1 MNTPHLASQSVRRP
15 DRQETAQV
23 IIFWIFE
30 TLCPLNE
37 KCSFALLLL
46 HFSSVFWALSF
57 NLLVIFL
64 VWWGISYCC
73 LFNILLKCYFANFF
87 RTIKQYTNDFHH
99 HKLSYIFKILIRGM
113 YNKVGNC
120 TGKYLLGKQQYS
132 RIE

>member
-1 MNTPHLASQSVRRP
+1 MWTHHILPASQSDGRTDKKQLKLLFFEFLKRCFHLMKNVRLLFYCY
-15 DRQETAQV
+15 
-23 IIFWIFE
+23 IFQAYFE
-30 TLCPLNE
+30 RSLST
-37 KCSFALLLL
+37 FLL
-46 HFSSVFWALSF
+46 S
-57 NLLVIFL
+57 L